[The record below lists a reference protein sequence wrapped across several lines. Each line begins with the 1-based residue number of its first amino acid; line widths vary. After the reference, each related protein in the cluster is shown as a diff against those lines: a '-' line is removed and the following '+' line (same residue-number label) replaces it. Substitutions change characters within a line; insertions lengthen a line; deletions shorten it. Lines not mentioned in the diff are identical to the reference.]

1 MCDVF
6 SPFPAAERE
15 ALTAFCA
22 SRPVPNPDDEVP
34 PSTPVTKPVPGT
46 KLSAIDL
53 VKVACSGRKRSRS
66 EDEEDEEDE
75 QMRSSDLTP
84 QAKQARPR
92 MTEGAG
98 LKPKFVGDR
107 SLDTVIGGDAGTID
121 AW

>member
-1 MCDVF
+1 MDADID
-6 SPFPAAERE
+6 AASANVRQAE
-15 ALTAFCA
+15 AALQEAPE
-22 SRPVPNPDDEVP
+22 SN
-34 PSTPVTKPVPGT
+34 
-46 KLSAIDL
+46 
-53 VKVACSGRKRSRS
+53 S